1 MPTTIMDRNSIAFL
15 DTNSTV
21 NEFGKVKVRVYR
33 KVSHT
38 IKYFAFPF
46 TQPSERQK
54 ICCYYLNGPC

>member
-21 NEFGKVKVRVYR
+21 NEFGKIEVRVYR
-33 KVSHT
+33 KASHT

-54 ICCYYLNGPC
+54 ICC